1 MHPFV
6 ESLESDPKLAKHVA
20 YRGLAPGREARLAE
34 PLSGWPAG
42 ARQAASALGVAALWS
57 HQAAALDHVAA
68 GRNALLATPT
78 ASGKTLAY
86 LLSFLAR
93 RAVDPGA
100 RAVFVYPLKALA
112 RDQLA
117 TIRRFLAPLGYEPEE
132 AAEVYDGDTSDN
144 ERRRIRRRPPAVL
157 VTNPDMLHLGI
168 LPAHDTWSG
177 FLEQLAL
184 VVLDEAHIYRG
195 IFGAHVHHV
204 LRRLLRL
211 ARLHGARPQLLAGSA
226 TIGEPRA
233 FVETLA
239 GEPFEV
245 VDESGAPAAPRHLL
259 FVAPNGVSPYTLAV
273 HALARAV
280 DAGHRAIAFTKARR
294 ITELMQQWLRQSRPD
309 IAGRVASYRSGYLPE
324 ERREIERRLFSGQ
337 LGGVISTSALEAGI
351 DVGGLDVCVLV
362 GYPGSLATAWQRI
375 GRTGR
380 KDRESLAL
388 LVALPDAL
396 DRFVVDHPGH
406 FLSGTFERVV
416 LDPRND
422 TVADAHLEAAGAE
435 RSLAPEDV
443 RFLHGAGGAARVARL
458 VESGR
463 LVEADAAD
471 ASLGP
476 RWFALRRQ
484 PQRDIALRSAAGS
497 YELKRASDGRALG
510 TLDGGRVWFEGHPG
524 AIYLHAG
531 QSYRVLALDAE
542 TKSVTL
548 EPADVEWFTQVY
560 ARKETEI
567 LERLGERP
575 VGPAR
580 LAWGRVKVTTFVEG
594 YSRRRLFSQEE
605 ISRHP
610 LEAPPQE
617 LESIACW
624 WELPEGLLALLVDG
638 EFHPAGSLHALEHAA
653 IGLFPLLAICDRWD
667 LGGISYAH
675 HPQLDVPAVFI
686 YDGWPGGVGLARTGY
701 ERAEELLARTRDL
714 LASCPCDDGCPACVH
729 SPKCGSGNHPLD
741 KAGALVA
748 LEVLTGVRPLES
760 ARASADD
767 VRTRLATHRSNV
779 HGGVRGGGALPDGFF
794 PAPGGGTPLEAGGD
808 SRDAPLEA
816 RVDSRDAPLE
826 ARVDRPDSALEIV
839 ALAGAPAAAV
849 AIAELADATVA
860 EAAGAAAP
868 LALPAAWRWDFPLP
882 GDLVRP
888 DEGRWLFFDL
898 ETLRG
903 ADEVGGWQRIDRMGL
918 ALAVVLD
925 AATGEFLTFREA
937 DAPELIERLVAADRV
952 VGFNQERFDF
962 TVLRGYRGGSRLAGC
977 RSLDLLARLYA
988 RMGFRVGLG
997 HLVTETLGARKAA
1010 DGLQSLRWVREGRFD
1025 LIERYCREDVLL
1037 TAALWAH
1044 GRSRGYVVFKDAK
1057 TGQRGRIAV
1066 RW

>member
-1 MHPFV
+1 MRPFV
-6 ESLESDPKLAKHVA
+6 ESLASDPKLAKHVA
-20 YRGLAPGREARLAE
+20 YRGLAPGRDACVAE
-34 PLSGWPAG
+34 PASGWPAG
-42 ARQAASALGVAALWS
+42 ARQAASALGVTALWS

-86 LLSFLAR
+86 LLAFLAR

-100 RAVFVYPLKALA
+100 RAIFVYPLKALA

-117 TIRRFLAPLGYEPEE
+117 TIRRFLAPLGYEAPE
-132 AAEVYDGDTSDN
+132 AAEVYDGDTTDN
-144 ERRRIRRRPPAVL
+144 ERRKIRRRPPAVL

-168 LPAHDTWSG
+168 LPAHDTWAG

-184 VVLDEAHIYRG
+184 VVLDEAHVYRG

-211 ARLHGARPQLLAGSA
+211 ARLHGAEPQLLAGSA
-226 TIGEPRA
+226 TIGAPGA
-233 FVETLA
+233 FIETLG

-245 VDESGAPAAPRHLL
+245 VDASGAPAAPRHLL
-259 FVAPNGVSPYTLAV
+259 FVTPNGVSPYTVAV

-280 DAGHRAIAFTKARR
+280 DADHRTIAFTKARR
-294 ITELMQQWLRQSRPD
+294 ITELMQQWLRQTRPD

-351 DVGGLDVCVLV
+351 DVGGLDVCILV

-380 KDRESLAL
+380 QDRESLAV

-396 DRFVVDHPGH
+396 DRFVVDHPEH

-422 TVADAHLEAAGAE
+422 AVADAHLEAAGAE

-443 RFLHGAGGAARVARL
+443 LFLQGDGGAARVARL
-458 VESGR
+458 VQDGR
-463 LVEADAAD
+463 LVESDDAGAD
-471 ASLGP
+471 GP

-497 YELKRASDGRALG
+497 YELKRASDGRPLG

-542 TKSVTL
+542 TKTVTL

-567 LERLGERP
+567 LERFGERP
-575 VGPAR
+575 CGPAR

-594 YSRRRLFSQEE
+594 YARRRLFTQEE

-624 WELPEGLLALLVDG
+624 WELPPEFLALLVDG

-675 HPQLDVPAVFI
+675 HPQLDVPAVFV

-714 LASCPCDDGCPACVH
+714 LAACPCEDGCPACVH

-748 LEVLTGVRPLES
+748 LEVLTGVRALGE
-760 ARASADD
+760 ARATDGD
-767 VRTRLATHRSNV
+767 VRQRLVTHRSNV
-779 HGGVRGGGALPDGFF
+779 HGGVRGGGALPEDFF
-794 PAPGGGTPLEAGGD
+794 GASPGEASLKARVERKETPLEALAALAAE
-808 SRDAPLEA
+808 SAAQAAEPDAPEVVQAPEA
-816 RVDSRDAPLE
+816 PF
-826 ARVDRPDSALEIV
+826 
-839 ALAGAPAAAV
+839 
-849 AIAELADATVA
+849 
-860 EAAGAAAP
+860 
-868 LALPAAWRWDFPLP
+868 ALPAAWRWDFPVP
-882 GDLVRP
+882 RELVRP

-903 ADEVGGWQRIDRMGL
+903 ADEVGGWQRADRMGL

-937 DAPELIERLVAADRV
+937 DAPELIERLLAADRV

-962 TVLRGYRGGSRLAGC
+962 TVLRGYRGGARLATC
-977 RSLDLLARLYA
+977 RSLDLLALLYA

-997 HLVTETLGARKAA
+997 HLAGETLGARKTA
-1010 DGLQSLRWVREGRFD
+1010 DGLQSLRWVKEGRFD

-1044 GRSRGYVVFKDAK
+1044 GRSRGYVVFKDGK